1 MISSAIS
8 ITQSVILPC
17 NITFTAPFL
26 PPSHVASLVVV
37 VTQFFAAL
45 QNSNKIKQLFTNI
58 DFYAHAAY
66 IEEEERSV
74 FCLTLSLGLNRNHI
88 HVVLSATILVC
99 NVPRTLPCPAR
110 SACVRIKVNLF
121 LQRNII
127 PLKILK
133 VEMCS
138 QYWPAKYFSAIGR
151 HTNPSIYRCT
161 KILDFRKSLVKENVV
176 LNWDSYIIVGLVSS
190 TTLLQ
195 WKSSEHISF
204 HCKIVHLSWLFICT
218 FN

>member
-1 MISSAIS
+1 MSVLLCHWAWTGTTCMLCCLPQYWCAIS
-8 ITQSVILPC
+8 
-17 NITFTAPFL
+17 
-26 PPSHVASLVVV
+26 
-37 VTQFFAAL
+37 
-45 QNSNKIKQLFTNI
+45 
-58 DFYAHAAY
+58 HA
-66 IEEEERSV
+66 
-74 FCLTLSLGLNRNHI
+74 
-88 HVVLSATILVC
+88 
-99 NVPRTLPCPAR
+99 PCPAR
-110 SACVRIKVNLF
+110 SACERIKVNLF

>member
-1 MISSAIS
+1 MQHYIHCSFSPSLSCS
-8 ITQSVILPC
+8 IFSCGCHTILRC
-17 NITFTAPFL
+17 FTEQQQNKTTFYQYWFL
-26 PPSHVASLVVV
+26 CTCSLYRGWGKKC
-37 VTQFFAAL
+37 L
-45 QNSNKIKQLFTNI
+45 QI
-58 DFYAHAAY
+58 D
-66 IEEEERSV
+66 V
-74 FCLTLSLGLNRNHI
+74 CLTLSLGLNRNHM
-88 HVVLSATILVC
+88 HVVLSAQYWC
-99 NVPRTLPCPAR
+99 AMSHAPCPAR

-161 KILDFRKSLVKENVV
+161 KILDFRKSPVKENVV

>member
-1 MISSAIS
+1 MQHYIHCSFSPSLSCS
-8 ITQSVILPC
+8 IFSCGCHTILRC
-17 NITFTAPFL
+17 FTEQQQNKTTFYQYWFL
-26 PPSHVASLVVV
+26 CTCSLYRGRGKKC
-37 VTQFFAAL
+37 L
-45 QNSNKIKQLFTNI
+45 QI
-58 DFYAHAAY
+58 D
-66 IEEEERSV
+66 V
-74 FCLTLSLGLNRNHI
+74 CLTTSLGLNRNHI

-99 NVPRTLPCPAR
+99 HVPRTLPCPAR